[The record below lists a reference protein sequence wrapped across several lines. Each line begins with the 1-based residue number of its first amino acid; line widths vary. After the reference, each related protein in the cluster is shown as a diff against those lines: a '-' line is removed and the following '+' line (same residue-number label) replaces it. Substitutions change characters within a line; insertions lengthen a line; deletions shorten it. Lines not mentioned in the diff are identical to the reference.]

1 MRINIKGNNPITSE
15 QFKKVIDDL
24 NAEYITDGLESQKYD
39 LLCSVCR

>member
-24 NAEYITDGLESQKYD
+24 NAEYAPMGLKVNRTHKKWE
-39 LLCSVCR
+39 